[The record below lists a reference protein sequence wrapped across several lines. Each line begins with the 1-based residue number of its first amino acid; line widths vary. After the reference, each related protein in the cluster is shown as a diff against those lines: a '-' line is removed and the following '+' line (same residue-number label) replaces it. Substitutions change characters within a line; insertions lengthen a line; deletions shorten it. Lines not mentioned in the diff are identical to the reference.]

1 MTQEQTSQQQ
11 KVDTGPLPPLPPL
24 PEPPPSPRQASRR
37 TMLVAGIAVLAVAG
51 IALWWFTRPSDPM
64 SDPRPVQTVQNFVAA
79 TEARDVSRMLSYV
92 EPTDLKRQI
101 SPELRSYMEYITDL
115 QFKNETYTLVDNNG
129 SIARVRLTGTVRY
142 TVDYGSVYSGERSF
156 DTIFE
161 LVLLEGTWYLRS
173 LQLPELEQQ

>member
-1 MTQEQTSQQQ
+1 MTQEQASGQK

-24 PEPPPSPRQASRR
+24 PEPPSSRR
-37 TMLVAGIAVLAVAG
+37 RAPRWSIVALGAVALVIAG
-51 IALWWFTRPSDPM
+51 SALWWFTRPPDPM
-64 SDPRPVQTVQNFVAA
+64 NDPRPVQVVQNFVAA
-79 TEARDVSRMLSYV
+79 TEVRDVSLMLSYI

-115 QFKNETYTLVDNNG
+115 RFDDETYTLVDNNG
-129 SIARVRLTGTVRY
+129 SIAHVRLTGIVRY
-142 TVDYGSVYSGERSF
+142 TVDYGSVYSGERPF

-161 LVLLEGTWYLRS
+161 LVLLEGAWYLRS